1 MILETI
7 ITEIDNAFSFE
18 LNVCLGFWVLF
29 AFLDGVGFIC
39 AGIFRE
45 TPV

>member
-7 ITEIDNAFSFE
+7 ITEIDHAFSIE
-18 LNVCLGFWVLF
+18 LKFFSWVLGSF